1 MEIRKLTDKHEW
13 LESERVLATAFLQPW
28 DEEEARST
36 IQAQAEGARPRLE
49 QSWGLFDDDGTMLTS
64 MACLKRTLSFGG
76 EMLSAGEVH
85 MVGSIPERRGG
96 GGVRALMGTVLRDF
110 RDSGDSLA
118 VLIPFSCSFYR
129 KFGFELASRMV
140 CQRVGIE
147 QLAGFS
153 CGYHVT
159 RVSKEADLVAVRGL
173 WESHARSHD
182 LVELRGDEA
191 WAWKGNGEFG
201 EPDFLHP
208 ERQRYAYVLWD
219 GDKVVAYVRFSFFHE
234 PHMPFVGE
242 LRVHDLVFAHP
253 AALHATLGFLYG
265 MRAKV
270 THLNFELPDI
280 DLATLVPEGDKV
292 EQRLDCH
299 VMARLLDPAQLLR
312 LMPQPYGLGSY
323 VFGITDGF
331 LPEVAGRWRVTYHEG
346 RTVSVE
352 ATDLKPDLEVEEP
365 IACQLILGRIGLA
378 DALLRPDVC
387 IAGNEE
393 ALRRAFVQRP
403 VHLVL

>member
-13 LESERVLATAFLQPW
+13 LESERVLATAFLHPW
-28 DEEEARST
+28 DEEEVRST
-36 IQAQAEGARPRLE
+36 IQAQAAGDKPRLE
-49 QSWGLFDDDGTMLTS
+49 QSWGLFNDDGAMLTS
-64 MACLKRTLSFGG
+64 MACLQRTLSFGG

-85 MVGSIPERRGG
+85 MVGSIPEHRGG
-96 GGVRALMGTVLRDF
+96 GGVRALMGAVLRDF

-129 KFGFELASRMV
+129 KFGFELAARMV

-153 CGYHVT
+153 CDYRVT
-159 RVSKEADLVAVRGL
+159 RVSKEADLAAVRKL
-173 WESHARSHD
+173 WEAHARSHD

-191 WAWKGNGEFG
+191 WAWRGNGEFG

-219 GDKVVAYVRFSFFHE
+219 GDEAAAYVRFSFFHE
-234 PHMPFVGE
+234 PDMPFVGE
-242 LRVHDLVFAHP
+242 LQVHDLVFTHP
-253 AALHATLGFLYG
+253 AALHATLGFLYR

-270 THLNFELPDI
+270 THLNFELPDVE
-280 DLATLVPEGDKV
+280 LATLVPECDKV

-299 VMARLLDPAQLLR
+299 VMARLLDPARLLS
-312 LMPQPYGLGSY
+312 LMPQPYGSGSY
-323 VFGITDGF
+323 VLGITDGF
-331 LPEVAGRWRVTYHEG
+331 LPEIAGRWRVTYHEG
-346 RTVSVE
+346 RAVSVA

-378 DALLRPDVC
+378 DALLRPGVC

-393 ALRRAFVQRP
+393 VLRRAFVQRP